1 MCRGPF
7 EVVDMCNAMGIEAVV
22 TTFAVGN
29 KPGGGPVTP
38 DDMADLVEYSFGN
51 ASTDWGRLRI
61 EEDGHPAPYNWSYV
75 ELGNVCMTYLYLQYL
90 STQISQRYCMWYA
103 GMLVLLQ
110 EQKNP
115 SFAAQVAAMEARAT
129 SLGLPAGKFKYLYPT
144 AAVDANVSAE
154 AAKLGL
160 GEQLVYDEHTG
171 WGGGVAK
178 FHSMLESNLTGPQG
192 WAAINLESKF

>member
-90 STQISQRYCMWYA
+90 STQISQR
-103 GMLVLLQ
+103 
-110 EQKNP
+110 
-115 SFAAQVAAMEARAT
+115 
-129 SLGLPAGKFKYLYPT
+129 
-144 AAVDANVSAE
+144 
-154 AAKLGL
+154 
-160 GEQLVYDEHTG
+160 
-171 WGGGVAK
+171 
-178 FHSMLESNLTGPQG
+178 
-192 WAAINLESKF
+192 